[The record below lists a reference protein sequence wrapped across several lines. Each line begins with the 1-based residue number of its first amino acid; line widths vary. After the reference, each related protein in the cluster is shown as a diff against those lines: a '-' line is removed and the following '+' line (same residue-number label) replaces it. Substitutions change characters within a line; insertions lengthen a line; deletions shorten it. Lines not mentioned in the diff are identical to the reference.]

1 MADNIAFHNPK
12 SLGLFDLGVTQKNKI
27 LPFTTLAGVFLS
39 IAKVEIFS
47 NGRLIKTYLNNP
59 VTGTNQAANSKT
71 LSVTFQG
78 VDFVAQK
85 GQTLRGVCTSFFVD
99 GDIEMTFDLRIE

>member
-78 VDFVAQK
+78 VDFVAHK
-85 GQTLRGVCTSFFVD
+85 GQTLKGVCTSFFVD
-99 GDIEMTFDLRIE
+99 GDIEMTFSLRIE